1 MRRRTFLGALGTGAA
16 ATATLPVPG
25 LARTTA
31 ARGQQSA
38 PKLDPGAV
46 VDASGLSEVVVGDD
60 GRYAFGAAWDAFLV
74 ADCADDAEPTV
85 VADVTPTIADQPASG
100 LQDVAVDGDRAIVAG
115 PPGIVR
121 EDDIPGAVLFDVSDP
136 ENPEQ
141 VATIDTDHAIHNCT
155 IDGDTAYLTG
165 TSVPESP
172 ILTYDVS
179 GDDPT
184 QVGRWS
190 VVDEV
195 PEWGRVRSSVYQAH
209 DVTVQNDR
217 AYVAYWDAGT
227 WILDVSDPAN
237 PTSVTQIGGLDPTEL
252 EDTGIGGVAQLPG
265 NSHYALPS
273 PDGDLLAISREA
285 WDRDRSDDLYGG
297 PGGIDLYDVSDEQSP
312 TYLTTLQPPVVQ
324 NEAGENHVNT
334 AHNLAFRERRLYTSW
349 YTGGVRVYDVSAPA
363 EPRTLGWWA
372 APDDAS
378 FWTAEPVAEGF
389 VAPSISD
396 PSADREANRNYAL
409 AELYRFPEP
418 DASDADPAATMQTN
432 SVGIP
437 DTVPDYGLPEP
448 GEQTDT
454 TTSTADSGTTTGSE
468 TTAGPTTTPTDSQD
482 DTGGIP
488 GFGVGTA
495 VAGATLAA
503 LHRLRGE

>member
-1 MRRRTFLGALGTGAA
+1 MRRRTFLGALGTGTA
-16 ATATLPVPG
+16 ATAAVAVPG
-25 LARTTA
+25 LARSTVGHG
-31 ARGQQSA
+31 RQSA
-38 PKLDPGAV
+38 TELDPDAT
-46 VDASGLSEVVVGDD
+46 VDASGLSEAVVGPN
-60 GRYAFGAAWDAFLV
+60 GRYVYGAAHDAFLV
-74 ADCADDAEPTV
+74 ADSSEGGLSVVTEVAPTV
-85 VADVTPTIADQPASG
+85 GDQSMIR
-100 LQDVAVDGDRAIVAG
+100 LQDVAVDGNRALVAG
-115 PPGIVR
+115 PPGFAR
-121 EDDIPGAVLFDVSDP
+121 DDEVAGAALFDVGDP
-136 ENPEQ
+136 TNPQQ
-141 VATIDTDHAIHNCT
+141 VAAIETDHAIHNCT
-155 IDGDTAYLTG
+155 IDGDIAYLTG
-165 TSVPESP
+165 TTVPESP
-172 ILTYDVS
+172 ILAYDVS
-179 GDDPT
+179 GDEPA

-195 PEWGRVRSSVYQAH
+195 PEWSRVRSSVYQAH
-209 DVTVQNDR
+209 DLTVQDDR

-237 PTSVTQIGGLDPTEL
+237 PTPVTQIGGVDPTEL
-252 EDTGIGGVAQLPG
+252 EDTGMAGVAQLPG

-297 PGGIDLYDVSDEQSP
+297 PGGVDLYDVSEESSP

-334 AHNLAFRERRLYTSW
+334 AHNLAFRDRRLYTSW
-349 YTGGVRVYDVSAPA
+349 YTAGVRVYDVSTPA
-363 EPRTLGWWA
+363 EPQTLGWWA

-389 VAPSISD
+389 VAPSVSD

-418 DASDADPAATMQTN
+418 DAADAEPAATMPTN
-432 SVGIP
+432 STGIP
-437 DTVPDYGLPEP
+437 DTVPDYGLTDS

-454 TTSTADSGTTTGSE
+454 TTSTADPGTTTGSE
-468 TTAGPTTTPTDSQD
+468 TTAGPTTTTNSED
-482 DTGGIP
+482 DAGGIS

-503 LHRLRGE
+503 LHRFRGE

>member
-1 MRRRTFLGALGTGAA
+1 MRRRAFLAALGTGAV
-16 ATATLPVPG
+16 ATATATVPV
-25 LARTTA
+25 LARSTA
-31 ARGQQSA
+31 AGDRQSA
-38 PKLDPGAV
+38 TELEPDAV
-46 VDASGLSEVVVGDD
+46 VDASGLSEVVVGED
-60 GRYAFGAAWDAFLV
+60 GRYVFGAAWDAFLV
-74 ADCADDAEPTV
+74 ADCADDTEPTV
-85 VADVTPTIADQPASG
+85 VAEVTPTIADQPASG

-121 EDDIPGAVLFDVSDP
+121 EDDVPGAVLFDVSDR

-141 VATIDTDHAIHNCT
+141 VSTIDTGHAVHNCT

-165 TSVPESP
+165 TTVPESP

-179 GDDPT
+179 GNRPT

-195 PEWGRVRSSVYQAH
+195 PEWSRVRSSVYQSH
-209 DVTVQNDR
+209 DVTVQSDR

-237 PTSVTQIGGLDPTEL
+237 PTSVTQIGGVDPTEL

-273 PDGDLLAISREA
+273 PDGDLLAIGREA
-285 WDRDRSDDLYGG
+285 WEHDENDDLYGG
-297 PGGIDLYDVSDEQSP
+297 PGGIDLYDVTDEQSP

-334 AHNLAFRERRLYTSW
+334 AHNFGFRGRRLYAAW
-349 YTGGVRVYDVSAPA
+349 YTGGVRVYDVSSPS
-363 EPRTLGWWA
+363 EPQTLGWWA
-372 APDDAS
+372 APDDAT
-378 FWTAEPVAEGF
+378 FWTAKPIAEGF
-389 VAPSISD
+389 VASSVSD

-409 AELYRFPEP
+409 AELYRFPDP
-418 DASDADPAATMQTN
+418 GTDDAEPAATYAAN
-432 SVGIP
+432 STGVP
-437 DTVPDYGLPEP
+437 ERRPDYDLP
-448 GEQTDT
+448 TDT
-454 TTSTADSGTTTGSE
+454 TKASTTPGG
-468 TTAGPTTTPTDSQD
+468 TTAGGGTTSGPTTSPAED
-482 DTGGIP
+482 DGAGGIA

-503 LHRLRGE
+503 LHRLRDE